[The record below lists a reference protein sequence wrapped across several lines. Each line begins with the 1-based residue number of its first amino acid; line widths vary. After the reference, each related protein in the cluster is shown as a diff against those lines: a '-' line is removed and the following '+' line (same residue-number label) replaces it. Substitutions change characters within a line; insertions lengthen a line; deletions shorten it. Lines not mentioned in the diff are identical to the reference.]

1 MSEEKILIA
10 GFGGQGVMM
19 MGQLLAYCGNK
30 LGFNSLWVPSY
41 GPETRGGTANCS
53 IIISDSPI
61 YSPVFQKARAVIIM
75 NQPSLEKFLDRV
87 ADGGVLLINTS
98 LVTLL
103 KPMDKVSV
111 CCIPVNDLAFEL
123 GNLKVANTIML
134 GAYLAVS
141 GLFTTDQIS
150 EVIADYLKDGKEKFI
165 DINTKA
171 LLRGYQY
178 AKENCKC

>member
-1 MSEEKILIA
+1 M
-10 GFGGQGVMM
+10 
-19 MGQLLAYCGNK
+19 
-30 LGFNSLWVPSY
+30 
-41 GPETRGGTANCS
+41 
-53 IIISDSPI
+53 
-61 YSPVFQKARAVIIM
+61 
-75 NQPSLEKFLDRV
+75 
-87 ADGGVLLINTS
+87 
-98 LVTLL
+98 
-103 KPMDKVSV
+103 
-111 CCIPVNDLAFEL
+111 NDLAFEL